1 MNFLM
6 LRFVADA
13 KCCVFIVVVV
23 VVVCVVLFVLYNL
36 PSKSEENVT
45 IPDFTLRVYVK
56 D

>member
-23 VVVCVVLFVLYNL
+23 CVCVVVFVLYDL
-36 PSKSEENVT
+36 PRKSEENVT